1 MRDFLRWVLTHKDQT
16 KEAARDRLRL
26 ALLKDR
32 IDLSGGSMESLRK
45 DVLTVLSRYMVV
57 GNDFQEFD
65 IHRSDDAVY
74 LVSNIKVEELISTF
88 EPSNFKNPPAEL
100 PINACGVPL
109 L

>member
-16 KEAARDRLRL
+16 KQAARDRLRL

-32 IDLSGGSMESLRK
+32 IDLSGGSMEALRK

-74 LVSNIKVEELISTF
+74 LVSNIRVEELPRWASLTEIPSDPSAISK
-88 EPSNFKNPPAEL
+88 PGAWWK
-100 PINACGVPL
+100 
-109 L
+109 

>member
-26 ALLKDR
+26 ALIKDR

-74 LVSNIKVEELISTF
+74 LVSNIKVEELPRWATLNDKD
-88 EPSNFKNPPAEL
+88 SNAATTSKPGAWWK
-100 PINACGVPL
+100 
-109 L
+109 

>member
-45 DVLTVLSRYMVV
+45 DVFLCRCENVF
-57 GNDFQEFD
+57 NDFMCLHAFRAMFQ
-65 IHRSDDAVY
+65 
-74 LVSNIKVEELISTF
+74 
-88 EPSNFKNPPAEL
+88 
-100 PINACGVPL
+100 
-109 L
+109 

>member
-16 KEAARDRLRL
+16 KQAARDRLRL

-32 IDLSGGSMESLRK
+32 IDLSGGSMEALRK

-74 LVSNIKVEELISTF
+74 LVSNIRVEELPRWASLAEI
-88 EPSNFKNPPAEL
+88 PSDPATSSNPGEWWK
-100 PINACGVPL
+100 
-109 L
+109 

>member
-1 MRDFLRWVLTHKDQT
+1 MRDFLRWVLIHKDQT
-16 KEAARDRLRL
+16 KQTARDRLRL

-32 IDLSGGSMESLRK
+32 IDLSGGSMEALRK

-74 LVSNIKVEELISTF
+74 LVSNIKVEELPRWASLS
-88 EPSNFKNPPAEL
+88 EMPSAPATTSNPGAWRK
-100 PINACGVPL
+100 
-109 L
+109 